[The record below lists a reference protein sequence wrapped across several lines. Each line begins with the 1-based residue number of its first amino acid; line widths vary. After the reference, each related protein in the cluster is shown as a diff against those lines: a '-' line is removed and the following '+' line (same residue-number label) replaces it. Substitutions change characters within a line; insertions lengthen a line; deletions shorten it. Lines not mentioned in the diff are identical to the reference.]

1 MTKIKSLADLRKM
14 KDDLRSQVTLREKS
28 QSPEGRVLIRVGMGT
43 SGIASGAK
51 QIMEFLIEELDKR
64 SVDAIV
70 TQTGDMGYSYAEPTV
85 EVRLPDQDPIVFG
98 DVDQKKADD
107 IIEKY
112 IKNGE
117 LLDGIIPANYE
128 TIDKK

>member
-1 MTKIKSLADLRKM
+1 MKKIKTLNDLKRM
-14 KDDLRSQVTLREKS
+14 KSDLQSKITLREKS
-28 QSPEGRVLIRVGMGT
+28 ENPEGRVLIRVGMGT

-51 QIMEFLIEELDKR
+51 EIMEFLIDETEKR
-64 SVDAIV
+64 GVDAIV

-85 EVRLPDQDPIVFG
+85 EITLPGREPIVFG

-107 IIEKY
+107 IIEKF

-117 LLDGIIPANYE
+117 LLDGIIPQNYE